1 LTAAYHSPK
10 NDVLFDLE
18 NTNSKSISHSKSEN
32 FENISKSEIES
43 GHVWIEALSGLV
55 AGTVSSVVTNP
66 LDIAKTRLQTQHVLL
81 QDFDLMDI
89 SETKKG
95 ESKTGIISKVVYS
108 IHKQNALLKAPLR
121 MTASAAS
128 ASAAH
133 LKKPGK
139 IISTLSSSSSSTS
152 AATAVTPTAVQST
165 SIHTLPSSPLIPLS
179 TSNSHSLSLPS
190 IGGGGVPFRASIAS
204 DMTAVEIAAV
214 ATRERVEAAAR
225 DEARRAAARGT
236 MAPHGGGGSSGGGSG
251 NTPISLIKQTQSQT
265 IKASSTSLPKVLA
278 KDVSKGRLLK
288 SSSQTRIRN
297 SNSITSHTSSP
308 STVHKVR
315 FQTGLFSVLSDIYR
329 RDGARALL
337 RGLLPRML
345 MQGPASAATFVCF
358 EQVKR
363 LSKIPN
369 SKEIE

>member
-1 LTAAYHSPK
+1 
-10 NDVLFDLE
+10 
-18 NTNSKSISHSKSEN
+18 
-32 FENISKSEIES
+32 
-43 GHVWIEALSGLV
+43 
-55 AGTVSSVVTNP
+55 
-66 LDIAKTRLQTQHVLL
+66 
-81 QDFDLMDI
+81 
-89 SETKKG
+89 
-95 ESKTGIISKVVYS
+95 
-108 IHKQNALLKAPLR
+108 
-121 MTASAAS
+121 
-128 ASAAH
+128 
-133 LKKPGK
+133 
-139 IISTLSSSSSSTS
+139 
-152 AATAVTPTAVQST
+152 
-165 SIHTLPSSPLIPLS
+165 
-179 TSNSHSLSLPS
+179 
-190 IGGGGVPFRASIAS
+190 
-204 DMTAVEIAAV
+204 MTAVEIAAV

-251 NTPISLIKQTQSQT
+251 NPPISLIKQTQSQT